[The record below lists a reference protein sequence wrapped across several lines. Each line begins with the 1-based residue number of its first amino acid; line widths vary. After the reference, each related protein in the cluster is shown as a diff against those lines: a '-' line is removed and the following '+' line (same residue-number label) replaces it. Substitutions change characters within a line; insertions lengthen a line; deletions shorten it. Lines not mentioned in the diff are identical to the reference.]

1 MYTTYY
7 SIKGEPFLNKPTPS
21 LFFYS
26 EAHTKAW
33 DFLTGS
39 IESQE
44 PHLMVTGEY
53 GAGKT
58 LLCLKLVDY
67 LRQNDRQPVA
77 YISTPMQSYREVL
90 RRIYT
95 ALNIGDI
102 EENADEDALHFR
114 IYRHFESQPNS
125 NLIIILDDVQ
135 EYDARQLNQVRL
147 LSTFSHDGFFPIRLF
162 LFGNTAFIQRLN
174 SQDLKPLDQRIKR
187 RYHLTSLTFTEAKE
201 YIFFQLIEAGAQGFP
216 LFPDESIKRIV
227 EFSQGTP
234 RRINNI
240 CDMCLLVGSI
250 QGTNTINL
258 DVVQEAA
265 VNLGWEPSPKSRQNS
280 ETTES
285 EQPPGTGGDTPQ
297 PPQAEAGVPAANTV
311 QAVEPEPPPPVPPPP
326 QADPGLGEAP
336 PERIEIN
343 YTVWVW
349 RLAALVAIITLLS
362 ITIPM

>member
-44 PHLMVTGEY
+44 PHLMVAGEY

-58 LLCLKLVDY
+58 LLCLKLADY
-67 LRQNDRQPVA
+67 LKQNDRQPVA
-77 YISTPMQSYREVL
+77 YISTPMQSYLEVL

-95 ALNIGDI
+95 ALDLGPI
-102 EENADEDALHFR
+102 EEGADEEALHFK
-114 IYRHFESQPNS
+114 IYRHFESQPNNS
-125 NLIIILDDVQ
+125 LIIILDDVQ
-135 EYDARQLNQVRL
+135 EYDARQLNQIRL

-187 RYHLTSLTFTEAKE
+187 RYHLSNLTFNEAKE

-216 LFPDESIKRIV
+216 LFPDESIERIV
-227 EFSQGTP
+227 ALSQGTP

-240 CDMCLLVGSI
+240 CDMCLLVGST

-265 VNLGWEPSPKSRQNS
+265 VNLGWEPSPQSIQSS

-285 EQPPGTGGDTPQ
+285 EQLPDASDSPPSSQ
-297 PPQAEAGVPAANTV
+297 VEAVVPAASSV
-311 QAVEPEPPPPVPPPP
+311 QAVEPEPPAPVQPLP
-326 QADPGLGEAP
+326 QEDPGLGEAQ
-336 PERIEIN
+336 PERIQIN
-343 YTVWVW
+343 YTVWGW
-349 RLAALVAIITLLS
+349 RLAALLAIMTILT

>member
-44 PHLMVTGEY
+44 PHLLVTGEY

-67 LRQNDRQPVA
+67 LKQNDRQPVA

-95 ALNIGDI
+95 ALNLGAI
-102 EENADEDALHFR
+102 EESADEESLHFK

-125 NLIIILDDVQ
+125 SLIIILDDVQ
-135 EYDARQLNQVRL
+135 EYDARQLNQIRL

-162 LFGNTAFIQRLN
+162 LFGNTAFIQRLG

-187 RYHLTSLTFTEAKE
+187 RYQLANLTFSEAKE

-216 LFPDESIKRIV
+216 LFPDESIQRIV
-227 EFSQGTP
+227 ELSQGTP

-240 CDMCLLVGSI
+240 CDMCLLVGSSH
-250 QGTNTINL
+250 GTKVINL
-258 DVVQEAA
+258 EVVQEAA
-265 VNLGWEPSPKSRQNS
+265 VNLAWVPSTKQSEPV
-280 ETTES
+280 ES
-285 EQPPGTGGDTPQ
+285 EQPPINSIGAAQ
-297 PPQAEAGVPAANTV
+297 PVETAATSPAAESV
-311 QAVEPEPPPPVPPPP
+311 QNVAPEPVAPPPPP
-326 QADPGLGEAP
+326 QEDFGLGS
-336 PERIEIN
+336 PEPEHIQIN
-343 YTVWVW
+343 YVAWGW
-349 RLAALVAIITLLS
+349 RLGVLLAIIIILT
-362 ITIPM
+362 ITIPI